1 MKLMYL
7 CSWGKNKEKTWSG
20 TSYYLYKALMK
31 KTDIEEVDMSF
42 SKSNKI
48 ILDILNLRIRNGKLK
63 INSPYRKLT
72 TIAKQKKLDKV
83 TKNKDNIPKLL
94 IEDFG
99 EGENLYFYTDLTID
113 AVLDIYKNKH
123 DIKKYVNFSYVPDKD
138 LHRQN
143 VDQQRIFKNSEGI
156 FTMSQWLAD
165 NLVNHSDFPK
175 GMVHPVGGGIN
186 LDINNIKKVPKTNN
200 KILFVGRDFIRKG
213 GDLVVDAFK
222 LLRREYLPEAEL
234 YIAGPKDN
242 QFENEEGIVFLGDL
256 KPDQLSDYFNKCDI
270 FCMPS
275 RFEAYGLVFIE
286 ALVYGLP
293 CIARND
299 FAMKE
304 FIADGENGYLIDK
317 DDPNILAKKMKD
329 LLQNEKIKEHVLSRR
344 DYYIKEYSWDSVA
357 DRILKVIQ
365 KNEKQRKVEGD

>member
-20 TSYYLYKALMK
+20 TSYSLYRALMK
-31 KTDIEEVDMSF
+31 KIEIEEVDMSF
-42 SKSNKI
+42 SKSSKI

-83 TKNKDNIPKLL
+83 IKNKENIPKLL

-99 EGENLYFYTDLTID
+99 EGKNLYFYTDLTID
-113 AVLDIYKNKH
+113 AVLDIYEKKP

-138 LHRQN
+138 LYSQN
-143 VDQQRIFKNSEGI
+143 IDQQRIFKNSEGI

-165 NLVNHSDFPK
+165 NLVNNSNFPPK
-175 GMVHPVGGGIN
+175 MVHPVGGGIN
-186 LDINNIKKVPKTNN
+186 LDINNIKKVHKTNN

-222 LLRREYLPEAEL
+222 ILRREYLPEAEL
-234 YIAGPKDN
+234 YIAGPKEN
-242 QFENEEGIVFLGDL
+242 HFENEEGIVFLGDL
-256 KPDQLSDYFNKCDI
+256 KSDQLSEYFNKCDI

-304 FIADGENGYLIDK
+304 FITDGENGYLINN
-317 DDPNILAKKMKD
+317 DDPIILAKKMKD
-329 LLQNEKIKEHVLSRR
+329 LLQNERIKEYVLSKRNQ
-344 DYYIKEYSWDSVA
+344 YIKEYSWDSVA
-357 DRILKVIQ
+357 DRILKVIHN
-365 KNEKQRKVEGD
+365 NENK